1 MPRHITL
8 NTKMSA
14 KFSMSEPQCTYDGQE
29 LETQGV
35 DHLISE
41 ELLVERSRAFIAA
54 NLHQDK
60 MLRFFLGVFFFF
72 SATCHAWCLGSE
84 MSEISMQTP
93 PLDMVGMFPFRF
105 LERKRTW
112 FK

>member
-72 SATCHAWCLGSE
+72 FQRHVTLGA
-84 MSEISMQTP
+84 
-93 PLDMVGMFPFRF
+93 
-105 LERKRTW
+105 LEAKCPKSLCKPRH
-112 FK
+112 